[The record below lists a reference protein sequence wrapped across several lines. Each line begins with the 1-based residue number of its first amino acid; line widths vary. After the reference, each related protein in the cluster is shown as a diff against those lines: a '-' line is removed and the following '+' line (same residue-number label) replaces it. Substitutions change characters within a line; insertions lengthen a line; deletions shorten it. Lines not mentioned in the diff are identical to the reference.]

1 MMKEVDRDKL
11 ISALRTSGLGLDAF
25 SVEREV
31 LRYLPEGFLLQYELL
46 WLRAYGAAGGAGE
59 RRADPDAAVVG
70 TRRVVRTSTGQT
82 ETRGGAHAGHRAPGT
97 GTKVTVRDD
106 RAFRAKQRADRKLRA
121 IGRDI
126 ADELGLMSGGGGVER
141 AGVRRCTRPTCRKWA
156 EESWTYCPWDGA
168 PTEEV
173 N

>member
-1 MMKEVDRDKL
+1 MREEDREKL

-31 LRYLPEGFLLQYELL
+31 LRYLPDGFLFRYELL

-59 RRADPDAAVVG
+59 KVADPDAAVVG
-70 TRRVVRTSTGQT
+70 TKRVTRVSTGQT
-82 ETRGGAHAGHRAPGT
+82 ETRGGAHAGHRMPGV
-97 GTKVTVRDD
+97 GTKVIVRDD
-106 RAFRAKQRADRKLRA
+106 RAFRIKQRVDRKLRA
-121 IGRDI
+121 LAREIGVYLSD
-126 ADELGLMSGGGGVER
+126 DGGVER

-156 EESWTYCPWDGA
+156 EESWTFCPWDGA

>member
-1 MMKEVDRDKL
+1 MKEEERYKL

-25 SVEREV
+25 AVSVEV
-31 LRYLPEGFLLQYELL
+31 LKYLPESFVLQYELL

-70 TRRVVRTSTGQT
+70 TRRVTRTSTGQT
-82 ETRGGAHAGHRAPGT
+82 ETRGGAHAGHRAPGV
-97 GTKVTVRDD
+97 GTKVTVRDEV
-106 RAFRAKQRADRKLRA
+106 ALRAKQRVDRKLRA
-121 IGRDI
+121 LAR
-126 ADELGLMSGGGGVER
+126 EMSAASGGGVER
-141 AGVRRCTRPTCRKWA
+141 AGVRRCTRPACRRWA
-156 EESWTYCPWDGA
+156 EESWTHCPWDGA